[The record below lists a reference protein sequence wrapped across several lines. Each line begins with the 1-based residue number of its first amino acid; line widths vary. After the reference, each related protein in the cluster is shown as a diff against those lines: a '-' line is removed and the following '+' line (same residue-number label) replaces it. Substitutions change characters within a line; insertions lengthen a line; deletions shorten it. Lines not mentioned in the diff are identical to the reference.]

1 MLEAIEFQTKIQNGL
16 ILIPDEYKQELGE
29 EDNIKVI
36 VLFEKKS
43 SLKTDII
50 DELTENPVSVHGVLN
65 REEIYSRRS

>member
-50 DELTENPVSVHGVLN
+50 DELTENPVPVHGVLN